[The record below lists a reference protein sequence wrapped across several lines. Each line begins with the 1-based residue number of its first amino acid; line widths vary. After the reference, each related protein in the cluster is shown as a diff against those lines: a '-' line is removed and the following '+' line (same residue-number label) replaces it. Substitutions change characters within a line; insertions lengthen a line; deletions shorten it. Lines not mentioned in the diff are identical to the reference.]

1 MVVTCEISFDNN
13 RHGTF
18 YAGQLVSGCVT
29 LKCDRPKEVQAV
41 LLKVVGYSITKWSE
55 KSLGS
60 SKLYAG
66 REDYLSSNTYLVGSE
81 QSEYENKSWPGPL
94 IYFYLLLDNNRH
106 TIQAGVHNYNFACQL
121 PYQCPSSFEG
131 RHGCIRYIAKVLLVR
146 PWKLDQAYTQGFTV
160 LKMLDLNFDTPQLR
174 LAAHSEGYRTFC
186 CGPCKTDPLKL
197 ELHLPQAGYV
207 PGQRIPVTVV
217 VVNNTSVAVS
227 ELRLCLVMLVRYY
240 SVTPEHSRVERII
253 ISRAKGDSV
262 LKQCTRS
269 LTIDLPIPSTPPT
282 CVELSNLI
290 QIAYQLEVEALV
302 KSLREQQLMVM
313 PVTIGTI
320 PLAVSG
326 MVVQQPPRRSAHYEG
341 PVSRRDPPGELPI
354 VAALRSVPNDLTP
367 SPTDADPPKYEES
380 KHTQKG
386 NINEEEVHAFGV
398 NEFAPLYPVYSIPS
412 PTPVLAN
419 AQNAG
424 FVNQSFVK

>member
-1 MVVTCEISFDNN
+1 MGLIAYLTTRSHRKQSRSFVLK
-13 RHGTF
+13 
-18 YAGQLVSGCVT
+18 LVALVNGCAT
-29 LKCDRPKEVQAV
+29 LKCDRSKEVQAV

-60 SKLYAG
+60 TKLYVG
-66 REDYLSSNTYLVGSE
+66 REDYLSSNTYLLGSE
-81 QSEYENKSWPGPL
+81 QN
-94 IYFYLLLDNNRH
+94 NNRL
-106 TIQAGVHNYNFACQL
+106 TIQAGVHNYNFTCQL

-131 RHGCIRYIAKVLLVR
+131 RHGCIRYIVKVLLIR
-146 PWKLDQAYTQGFTV
+146 PWKFDQAYTKGFTV
-160 LKMLDLNFDTPQLR
+160 LKMLDLNFDTPQLKS
-174 LAAHSEGYRTFC
+174 AAHSEGYRTFC

-197 ELHLPQAGYV
+197 EVNLPQAGYV
-207 PGQRIPVTVV
+207 PGQKIPVTIV
-217 VVNNTSVAVS
+217 VVNNTAVAVS
-227 ELRLCLVMLVRYY
+227 ELRLSLVMLVRYY
-240 SVTPEHSRVERII
+240 SVSPEHSRVERII
-253 ISRAKGDSV
+253 ISRAKGESV

-269 LTIDLPIPSTPPT
+269 QTIDLPVPSTPPT

-326 MVVQQPPRRSAHYEG
+326 IVVQQPPRRSAHYEG
-341 PVSRRDPPGELPI
+341 PESRRNPPDELPM
-354 VAALRSVPNDLTP
+354 VTALGSLPSDLT
-367 SPTDADPPKYEES
+367 SSAADSALPNYEES
-380 KHTQKG
+380 RHTQRG
-386 NINEEEVHAFGV
+386 NINEEELYAFGS

-412 PTPVLAN
+412 PTPVLTAN
-419 AQNAG
+419 TRNAG